1 MPDRDSSQYGPPV
14 QYVPND
20 TDIGPL
26 KAEMNVPD
34 KEENPY
40 DAVKR
45 LLKQAVEAL
54 DLPMGVYEILKK
66 PRRFM
71 TVSIPVR
78 MDDGTVKNFTGFR
91 SQHSD
96 ILGPT
101 KGGVR
106 FHPNVYADEVT
117 ALSIWMSLKSAILGL
132 PYGGAKGG
140 VIVNPGKLS
149 ERELEELSRGY
160 IRELEAIIGP
170 EKDIPAP
177 DVNTNPQIMGWMLDE
192 FDRLRGQNMP
202 GFITGKPL
210 ILGGSLGRLEA
221 TGRGVVINILEA
233 IRRLGLQASDLTA
246 AIQGFGNVGSMTA
259 RFLAEHHIRVI
270 AVNDAL
276 GGVYCEDGLDIPAL
290 IAYSREMGTV
300 AGFPGARP
308 LEGRQLFEVPADI
321 FVPAAMENQIT
332 EETAPLLR
340 AKIVAE
346 AANGPTTAEGDRIM
360 HEKGVFVIPDILCN
374 AGGVTVSYFE
384 WVQNAM
390 HYYWSEEEVNEKLQA
405 KMRQAFETVYQMH
418 LKHQVDM
425 RTAAYMVG
433 VSRLAEALFA
443 RGWLKGEGRH
453 HMWMM
458 H

>member
-1 MPDRDSSQYGPPV
+1 MPDRDGKTVPPSALNLSATAAIDR
-14 QYVPND
+14 P
-20 TDIGPL
+20 

-34 KEENPY
+34 QEENPY
-40 DAVKR
+40 DVVKR

-54 DLPMGVYEILKK
+54 DLPPGVYEILKK

-78 MDDGTVKNFTGFR
+78 MDDGTVKIFTGFR
-91 SQHSD
+91 AQHSD

-106 FHPNVYADEVT
+106 FHPDVDADEVV

-140 VIVNPGKLS
+140 VIVNPHQLS

-160 IRELEAIIGP
+160 IREMEAIIGP

-221 TGRGVVINILEA
+221 TGRGVVINIMEA
-233 IRRLGLQASDLTA
+233 IQRLGLTPHGLTA

-259 RFLAEHHIRVI
+259 RFLHEQNVKVV

-276 GGVYCEDGLDIPAL
+276 GGVYCPDGLDIPAL
-290 IAYSREMGTV
+290 LSYSRDHGTV
-300 AGFPGARP
+300 AGFPGAKP
-308 LEGRQLFEVPADI
+308 LERLDLFRVSADI

-332 EETAPLLR
+332 EETAPLIQ

-346 AANGPTTAEGDRIM
+346 AANGPTTTEGDRILQD
-360 HEKGVFVIPDILCN
+360 KGVFVIPDILCN

-390 HYYWSEEEVNEKLQA
+390 HYYWPEEEVNEKLAA
-405 KMRQAFETVYQMH
+405 KMRQAFETVYRMH
-418 LKHQVDM
+418 RQHQVEM
-425 RTAAYMVG
+425 RMAAYMVG

-443 RGWLKGEGRH
+443 RGWLKAKRTDQAGRIH
-453 HMWMM
+453 
-458 H
+458 